1 MVAASPDTTWKAR
14 DVLERLGDASSSGRV
29 RALAGDYAGRND
41 VMRRALDDILGATL
55 ARVDEDALRTLREG
69 AAEADRASDDAER
82 WTALRNAFDVAMRR
96 LLATAG
102 DADAALADVTYES
115 APDANETWEVR
126 LNLTEN
132 DDVAK
137 FRSLNDGVMGGMSD
151 GFMARRTGNDGGS
164 FMGNVSL
171 ERNGG
176 FASVRAMVDENAGDF
191 DGVYIEAKTSTP
203 EKKFLF
209 ILKDEDCLREQIN
222 FKVNFKVGSEYAR
235 VKIPFA
241 AFSRAERMG
250 RVCLRNP
257 LALTSLREIGLM
269 ILKGEPSQVGPFELC
284 VREIG
289 FYRG

>member
-1 MVAASPDTTWKAR
+1 
-14 DVLERLGDASSSGRV
+14 
-29 RALAGDYAGRND
+29 
-41 VMRRALDDILGATL
+41 
-55 ARVDEDALRTLREG
+55 
-69 AAEADRASDDAER
+69 
-82 WTALRNAFDVAMRR
+82 MRR

-102 DADAALADVTYES
+102 DADASLADVTYEA

-164 FMGNVSL
+164 FMGNISL

-250 RVCLRNP
+250 RVCFEPAGLNEPQRNWLDDPQGGAFASRTVRALRARNRLLP
-257 LALTSLREIGLM
+257 RLIQLRVIFIQIRSFSYLCSASDASEASISFSSVLPEM
-269 ILKGEPSQVGPFELC
+269 HIPDPSTK
-284 VREIG
+284 
-289 FYRG
+289 

>member
-102 DADAALADVTYES
+102 DADAALADVTYEA

-191 DGVYIEAKTSTP
+191 DGVYIEAKASTP

-250 RVCLRNP
+250 RVCLETRWP
-257 LALTSLREIGLM
+257 
-269 ILKGEPSQVGPFELC
+269 
-284 VREIG
+284 
-289 FYRG
+289 

>member
-1 MVAASPDTTWKAR
+1 
-14 DVLERLGDASSSGRV
+14 
-29 RALAGDYAGRND
+29 
-41 VMRRALDDILGATL
+41 
-55 ARVDEDALRTLREG
+55 
-69 AAEADRASDDAER
+69 
-82 WTALRNAFDVAMRR
+82 
-96 LLATAG
+96 
-102 DADAALADVTYES
+102 
-115 APDANETWEVR
+115 
-126 LNLTEN
+126 
-132 DDVAK
+132 
-137 FRSLNDGVMGGMSD
+137 MGGMSD